1 MAAARYNLDFIA
13 KMGFDYVAYQ
23 HLDPEAPF
31 YYNNAGN
38 YRHAPVIV
46 SLLLLS
52 QLPPCDWL
60 QYAADENIHMAK
72 LTGVMACTRAGNE
85 AGAYLQF
92 MIDHYDCLPKVRAA
106 HARASTAAAPEHH

>member
-13 KMGFDYVAYQ
+13 EMGFDYVAYQ

-46 SLLLLS
+46 SLRLL
-52 QLPPCDWL
+52 
-60 QYAADENIHMAK
+60 
-72 LTGVMACTRAGNE
+72 
-85 AGAYLQF
+85 
-92 MIDHYDCLPKVRAA
+92 
-106 HARASTAAAPEHH
+106 

>member
-38 YRHAPVIV
+38 YRHAPVTCV
-46 SLLLLS
+46 TAPSL
-52 QLPPCDWL
+52 
-60 QYAADENIHMAK
+60 
-72 LTGVMACTRAGNE
+72 
-85 AGAYLQF
+85 
-92 MIDHYDCLPKVRAA
+92 
-106 HARASTAAAPEHH
+106 TAASM